1 MENMVFIHAKT
12 GPANIGDPKSK
23 FTVQYFDEQ
32 GNMTIRSGG
41 TQAWRCNNPGNLHRG
56 KYSMSAQRRAI
67 GFAGDSEDEY
77 AVYPD
82 KETGHEALVVMLRGS
97 VYSPKTLRAAIKYY
111 ESKKKDYIDII
122 VARTDLDPER
132 TIKSLN
138 DKEFESFWKAIEFVE
153 DWTVGEEEFIPKWI
167 ISGVHK
173 KRGIIFE
180 YFIQKL
186 KGSIWLNKEETISLA
201 NEERLHAIVVH
212 LKNGGTYLR
221 PEYGTKPFEIIT

>member
-1 MENMVFIHAKT
+1 MVFIKAKV
-12 GPANIGDPKSK
+12 GPPNIGNPPSK

-41 TQAWRCNNPGNLHRG
+41 TRAWRCNNPGNLHKG
-56 KYSMSAQRRAI
+56 KYSMSKQRRAI

-97 VYSPKTLRAAIKYY
+97 VYSPKTLRAAMEYY

-122 VARTDLDPER
+122 VARTGLDPER

-153 DWTVGEEEFIPKWI
+153 DWTEGEEEFIPKWI

-173 KRGIIFE
+173 KRGVIFE
-180 YFIQKL
+180 YFVQTPKDSVWF
-186 KGSIWLNKEETISLA
+186 KKEDAISLA
-201 NEERLHAIVVH
+201 DQGKLHAIVVH
-212 LKNGGTYLR
+212 LKQGGAYLR
-221 PEYGTKPFEIIT
+221 PEYGAKPFPILT